1 MFTAQTCSWRAQP
14 ARPARQG
21 RWRSRRSQHVANADV
36 AGDPVVRRQRGH
48 AVELVAGFEIARKR
62 DVGRYPVDPKRP
74 NSRGSIAELR
84 AGLVDDVA
92 DAGDERLR
100 VSGREAT
107 EHDDATGLR
116 RVLDQFRQ
124 RFFGHRKAGERDEQ
138 WSTLGVGHARLGA
151 SDHFVEVEGAITGS
165 DIGHVE
171 PFDRGVTTLDDL
183 LRLFPVLLAIG
194 GHVVEECLGIIL
206 ELPSACFDCLGIET
220 VRALGE
226 DCGYAADEAE
236 SGERHG
242 NSAVHGGP
250 PSYSTQQLR
259 LRQRRKPTSSPLTG

>member
-1 MFTAQTCSWRAQP
+1 MIDLKRPEQP
-14 ARPARQG
+14 RFDR
-21 RWRSRRSQHVANADV
+21 DV
-36 AGDPVVRRQRGH
+36 A
-48 AVELVAGFEIARKR
+48 
-62 DVGRYPVDPKRP
+62 
-74 NSRGSIAELR
+74 R
-84 AGLVDDVA
+84 ACLVDDVT

-100 VSGREAT
+100 IPGREAS
-107 EHDDATGLR
+107 EHDDAAGLR
-116 RVLDQFRQ
+116 RVLDHFRQ
-124 RFFGHRKAGERDEQ
+124 RFFGHRKAGERDKQ
-138 WSTLGVGHARLGA
+138 RRTLGVGHARLGA

-194 GHVVEECLGIIL
+194 GHVVEECLGIFL

-226 DCGYAADEAE
+226 DGRHAADEAE
-236 SGERHG
+236 TGERD
-242 NSAVHGGP
+242 SDLAVHGRSP
-250 PSYSTQQLR
+250 FYSTQQLR